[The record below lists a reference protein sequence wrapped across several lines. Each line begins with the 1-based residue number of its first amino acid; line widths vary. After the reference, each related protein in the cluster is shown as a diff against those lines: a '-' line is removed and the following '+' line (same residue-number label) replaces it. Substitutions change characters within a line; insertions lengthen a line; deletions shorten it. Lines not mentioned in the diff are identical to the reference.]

1 MDMDILKRII
11 ELRNERN
18 WTEYHLS
25 EEANITQSTIS
36 GWFCKNKNPTI
47 ASLEKICKA
56 FGITLS
62 QFFAEGEEPIV
73 LTEEQRRMF
82 DKWNSLTKEQ
92 KEAFLNLIEKI

>member
-1 MDMDILKRII
+1 VDILKRII
-11 ELRNERN
+11 ELRDARN
-18 WTEYHLS
+18 WTEYRLS

-47 ASLEKICKA
+47 SSLEKVCKA

-82 DKWNSLTKEQ
+82 DKWNSLEKEQ

>member
-1 MDMDILKRII
+1 MNILKRII

-18 WTEYHLS
+18 WTEYRLS

-36 GWFCKNKNPTI
+36 GWFRKNKNPTI
-47 ASLEKICKA
+47 SSLEKICKA

-62 QFFAEGEEPIV
+62 QFFAEGGESIV

-82 DKWNSLTKEQ
+82 DKWNSLEKEQ